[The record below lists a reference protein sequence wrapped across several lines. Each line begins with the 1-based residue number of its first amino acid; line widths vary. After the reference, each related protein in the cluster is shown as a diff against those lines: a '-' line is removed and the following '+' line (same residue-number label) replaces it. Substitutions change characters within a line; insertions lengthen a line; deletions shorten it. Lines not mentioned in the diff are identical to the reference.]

1 MTLRPGVMDDVLPG
15 VGDDQL
21 FARAKRLG
29 FAGVEIGVR
38 RERPERLESL
48 RRARGAS
55 GLPIAS
61 LVLGEHSDLG
71 GISDGDPAVAERAAE
86 DVLRAIDWAAE
97 LGADALLVPFFGG
110 AELVDG
116 ADLDRAAAAF
126 RPLCAVAAERGVEL
140 LYEGTLPAAEIHA
153 LAAHVGS
160 RAFGCYFD
168 LANVVARGMDSATEL
183 RALGDLVRRVH
194 FKDVRAKVG
203 DAIPG
208 RGRVD
213 FAESA
218 KALAEIGYAGWVV
231 LETPP
236 GLPELVGRDLAFARS
251 VFPQL
256 EGAPAWP
263 RLGIFTYELDDWETL
278 IETCRRFG
286 LECVQL
292 GTPLLEEAL
301 ERPELVDALE
311 QAGIAVA
318 GLAGYRNLIV
328 PDERAR
334 REGVEFLA
342 RCLELA
348 PRLGTSIVATE
359 SGTRSTEGEWHYSP
373 ENRTPASWTLFEQ
386 GLGELVETAERHN
399 SILAVEGTAKH
410 VLGTYSGLDRILD
423 RYPSRH
429 LQAMLDPYNYLSSH
443 LLPAQERLTGEFL
456 DRFEHR
462 FVLAHLK
469 DVGEGGSESTTPE
482 FGTGVFAQRPY
493 LRFLAGRRPD
503 LPLILEHLPL
513 EHVPEAIGRVRTIS
527 P

>member
-1 MTLRPGVMDDVLPG
+1 MDDVLPG
-15 VGDDQL
+15 SGGDYQ
-21 FARAKRLG
+21 FFTRARRLG
-29 FAGVEIGVR
+29 FAGVEIGLR

-48 RRARGAS
+48 RRARAAS

-61 LVLGEHSDLG
+61 LVLGEHSDFG
-71 GISDGDPAVAERAAE
+71 GISDGDAAVAERAAA

-97 LGADALLVPFFGG
+97 LGADALLVPFFGR
-110 AELVDG
+110 AELIDD
-116 ADLDRAAAAF
+116 ADVERAAAAF
-126 RPLCAVAAERGVEL
+126 RPLTTIAAERGVEL
-140 LYEGTLPAAEIHA
+140 LYEGTLPAAAIKA
-153 LAAHVGS
+153 LAARVGS
-160 RAFGCYFD
+160 RVFGCYFD

-218 KALAEIGYAGWVV
+218 RALAEIGYTGWVV

-236 GLPELVGRDLAFARS
+236 GLPELVGRDLAFART

-256 EGAPAWP
+256 DGASAWP
-263 RLGIFTYELDDWETL
+263 RLGIFTYELDDWDAL
-278 IETCRRFG
+278 IETCRRLG

-301 ERPELVDALE
+301 ERPERVDALG

-318 GLAGYRNLIV
+318 GIAGYRNLIA
-328 PDERAR
+328 PDERIR
-334 REGVEFLA
+334 RENVEFLG

-373 ENRTPASWTLFEQ
+373 ENRTPASWRLFEQ
-386 GLGELVETAERHN
+386 GLGELVEAAERHG
-399 SILAVEGTAKH
+399 SILALEGTAKH

-429 LQAMLDPYNYLSSH
+429 LQAVLDPYNYLSSH
-443 LLPAQERLTGEFL
+443 LLPAQERLTGDFL
-456 DRFEHR
+456 DHFEHR

-469 DVGEGGSESTTPE
+469 DVGEGGSESSTPE

-493 LRFLAGRRPD
+493 LRFLAERRPD

-513 EHVPEAIGRVRTIS
+513 EHVAAAARCVRAMS